1 MGIATRPSSCQTIE
15 GNGLEV
21 NVQFSHAK
29 QSNPM
34 QCDAMQCNTMQL
46 VFLVSA
52 ASVPDGSIPKLAS
65 AFDARHPGQEMV
77 GHVAAHPAGPEK
89 L

>member
-21 NVQFSHAK
+21 NVQFSHTK
-29 QSNPM
+29 QSNP
-34 QCDAMQCNTMQL
+34 MQCNTMQL

-77 GHVAAHPAGPEK
+77 GYVAAHPAGPEK